1 MLGGTPRVLS
11 SCSTASVAMLSGS
24 PRIRRRAPRRNPLLN
39 AAARCSAAVAVSQ
52 EDSLIRKEDSL
63 IFKVDASLFREEGA
77 SILSGEC
84 GGEGERAPQP

>member
-11 SCSTASVAMLSGS
+11 SWSTASVAMLSGS

-63 IFKVDASLFREEGA
+63 KVDASLFREEGA

-84 GGEGERAPQP
+84 GGEVERAPQP